1 MASPTGGLPPVEV
14 MTASESV
21 SPPLATATSAT
32 VAAITSS
39 DDINDL
45 ATGGEPA
52 HPFLL
57 DDSDANTVPLYH
69 NDYALHQRVDLIWDL
84 HQDAD

>member
-1 MASPTGGLPPVEV
+1 MMASEP
-14 MTASESV
+14 V

-32 VAAITSS
+32 VAAITFN

-45 ATGGEPA
+45 ATGGEPV

-57 DDSDANTVPLYH
+57 DDSDANTSPLY
-69 NDYALHQRVDLIWDL
+69 NDYALHQRVDLMWDL
-84 HQDAD
+84 HQDADQRYRRK

>member
-1 MASPTGGLPPVEV
+1 MASPTGGLPPVGG

-39 DDINDL
+39 DDTNDL
-45 ATGGEPA
+45 AAGGEPA

-57 DDSDANTVPLYH
+57 DDSDANTVPLY